1 MDLYGNIN
9 NHLKLKY
16 IKINPSMSHKLI
28 SDKAV
33 VYNAATLDSSY
44 LTIVPN
50 QIQFLD
56 NEGNGPFGGGSN
68 EHQVQIAASM
78 FANFGVTGSN
88 GQTRVDGYN
97 YTLTEEEWDTFF
109 TAQSYTS
116 SGSYDQVVEAGLLY
130 VLDNISPVFGL
141 SQSNWVM
148 TGSAGY

>member
-1 MDLYGNIN
+1 
-9 NHLKLKY
+9 
-16 IKINPSMSHKLI
+16 MSHKLV

-44 LTIVPN
+44 LTIVPR

-56 NEGNGPFGGGSN
+56 NEGDGPFGGGGSN
-68 EHQVQIAASM
+68 EHQVQISAAM

-97 YTLTEEEWDTFF
+97 YTLTELEWDTFF
-109 TAQSYTS
+109 ASQSFTS
-116 SGSYDQVVEAGLLY
+116 TGAYDQVVEAGLLY

>member
-1 MDLYGNIN
+1 
-9 NHLKLKY
+9 
-16 IKINPSMSHKLI
+16 MSHKLT

-33 VYNAATLDSSY
+33 VYDAATLATSY
-44 LTIVPN
+44 LTIVPR
-50 QIQFLD
+50 QITFLD
-56 NEGNGPFGGGSN
+56 NEGDGPFGGGGSN
-68 EHQVQIAASM
+68 EHQVQINASM

-88 GQTRVDGYN
+88 GQVRVDGYN

-109 TAQSYTS
+109 AAQSFSS
-116 SGSYDQVVEAGLLY
+116 SGSYDEVVEAGLLY

>member
-1 MDLYGNIN
+1 
-9 NHLKLKY
+9 
-16 IKINPSMSHKLI
+16 MSHKLV

-33 VYNAATLDSSY
+33 VYDAATLATSY
-44 LTIVPN
+44 LTIVPR
-50 QIQFLD
+50 QITFLD
-56 NEGNGPFGGGSN
+56 NEGNGPFGGGGGSN
-68 EHQVQIAASM
+68 EHQVQINASM

-88 GQTRVDGYN
+88 GQVRVDGYN

-109 TAQSYTS
+109 AAQSFSS
-116 SGSYDQVVEAGLLY
+116 SGSYDEVVEAGLLY

>member
-1 MDLYGNIN
+1 
-9 NHLKLKY
+9 
-16 IKINPSMSHKLI
+16 MSHKLV
-28 SDKAV
+28 SDKSV

-44 LTIVPN
+44 LTIVPR

-56 NEGNGPFGGGSN
+56 NEGDGPFGGGGSN
-68 EHQVQIAASM
+68 EHQVQINAAM
-78 FANFGVTGSN
+78 FANYGVTGSN

-97 YTLTEEEWDTFF
+97 YTLTELEWDTFF
-109 TAQSYTS
+109 ASQSFTS
-116 SGSYDQVVEAGLLY
+116 TGAYDQVVEAGLLY

>member
-1 MDLYGNIN
+1 
-9 NHLKLKY
+9 
-16 IKINPSMSHKLI
+16 MSHKLV

-33 VYNAATLDSSY
+33 VYDAATLATSY
-44 LTIVPN
+44 LTIVPR

-56 NEGNGPFGGGSN
+56 NEGNGPFGGGSSN
-68 EHQVQIAASM
+68 EHQVQIAAAM

-88 GQTRVDGYN
+88 GQVRVDGYN
-97 YTLTEEEWDTFF
+97 YTLTELEWDTFYASQSF
-109 TAQSYTS
+109 TSE
-116 SGSYDQVVEAGLLY
+116 GDYDHVVETGLLY

>member
-1 MDLYGNIN
+1 
-9 NHLKLKY
+9 
-16 IKINPSMSHKLI
+16 MSHKLV

-44 LTIVPN
+44 LTIVPR

-56 NEGNGPFGGGSN
+56 NEGDGPFGGGGSN
-68 EHQVQIAASM
+68 DHQVQISAAM

-97 YTLTEEEWDTFF
+97 YTLTELEWDTFF
-109 TAQSYTS
+109 ASQSFTS
-116 SGSYDQVVEAGLLY
+116 TGAYDQVVEAGLLY